1 MSTIIDKISSSRN
14 VILEISNEYDWD
26 ISEVPLLS
34 TNEIERIYN
43 IENHKNSIYSSFGIA
58 AGCNF
63 VLKHKQIK
71 SHNLHVIYYNMP
83 SGNQSSV
90 KVTKSLTDKILNLY
104 TNDLIDTDDSIII
117 LINEPISDT
126 INNINDSVN
135 ILLQENYHGPNDK
148 IKDEMKQNNI
158 NLEKSFFRHITIF
171 DLRFFQT
178 NKLKH
183 SLVPQ
188 HLPIRNRSE
197 IDRILKACKANK
209 SQMPAIMRYDPIA
222 KTIRLTPGDL
232 CKIIRHTP
240 EAGDIIYY
248 RICK

>member
-1 MSTIIDKISSSRN
+1 MTIIDKISMSRD

-34 TNEIERIYN
+34 TNEIERLYN

-63 VLKHKQIK
+63 VLKHKHMP
-71 SHNLHVIYYNMP
+71 SHKLHIIYYNMP
-83 SGNQSSV
+83 TGNQSSV

-104 TNDLIDTDDSIII
+104 KEQSIDKDDSIMI
-117 LINEPISDT
+117 LMNEQISDT
-126 INNINDSVN
+126 IHNINDSIN
-135 ILLQENYHGPNDK
+135 ILLQENYDGPSDE
-148 IKDEMKQNNI
+148 IQDEMKTSKI
-158 NLEKSFFRHITIF
+158 NLEKNFFRYTTIF
-171 DLRFFQT
+171 DIRFFQT

-183 SLVPQ
+183 SLVPL
-188 HLPIRNRSE
+188 HTPIRDRSE
-197 IDRILKACKANK
+197 IESILEDCKASK
-209 SQMPAIMRYDPIA
+209 SQMPAIIKNDPIA
-222 KTIRLTPGDL
+222 KTIRLTPGDI
-232 CKIIRHTP
+232 CKITRHTP

>member
-1 MSTIIDKISSSRN
+1 MSTIIDKISFSRN
-14 VILEISNEYDWD
+14 VILEILNEYDWD

-63 VLKHKQIK
+63 VLKHKRMK
-71 SHNLHVIYYNMP
+71 SHKLHVIYYNMP
-83 SGNQSSV
+83 TGNQSSV

-104 TNDLIDTDDSIII
+104 TDELIDNDDSIII
-117 LINEPISDT
+117 LINEPISET
-126 INNINDSVN
+126 IYKINDSVN
-135 ILLQENYHGPNDK
+135 ILLQENYDGPSDA
-148 IKDEMKQNNI
+148 IKEEAKNTEIENRH
-158 NLEKSFFRHITIF
+158 FRYVTIF
-171 DLRFFQT
+171 DIRFFQT

-183 SLVPQ
+183 SLVPK
-188 HLPIRNRSE
+188 HIPIRNKSE
-197 IDRILKACKANK
+197 IESILKNCKATK
-209 SQMPAIMRYDPIA
+209 SQMPAIMRNDPIA

-240 EAGDIIYY
+240 EAGDVTYY
-248 RICK
+248 RLCK